1 MNGTQLINSCLSNP
15 NIHSGMDTINI
26 LGNKLEVGGILDNI
40 AMNKVFGNNL
50 IVPKSKLT
58 DFEAAMQII
67 KKSL

>member
-40 AMNKVFGNNL
+40 AMNKVFKNNS
-50 IVPKSKLT
+50 IITKPKLA
-58 DFEAAMQII
+58 DFEAAIQII

>member
-40 AMNKVFGNNL
+40 AMNKVFENKLIILAL
-50 IVPKSKLT
+50 IVK
-58 DFEAAMQII
+58 
-67 KKSL
+67 

>member
-26 LGNKLEVGGILDNI
+26 FGNKLEVGGILDNI
-40 AMNKVFGNNL
+40 AMNKVFKNNL
-50 IVPKSKLT
+50 IIPKPKLT

>member
-40 AMNKVFGNNL
+40 AMNKVFKNNS
-50 IVPKSKLT
+50 IIPKSKLT

>member
-40 AMNKVFGNNL
+40 AMNKVFENNL
-50 IVPKSKLT
+50 FIPKPKLT

>member
-40 AMNKVFGNNL
+40 AMNKVVENNL
-50 IVPKSKLT
+50 IMPKPKLT

>member
-40 AMNKVFGNNL
+40 AMNKVFKNNS
-50 IVPKSKLT
+50 IITKPKLT
-58 DFEAAMQII
+58 DFEAAIQII